1 MNIVFRRWPG
11 IAPVGAVAAV
21 CVAGLLVFEWV
32 WDAPQREALAARS
45 QALQLRNLELDGA
58 RQAAGRLPA
67 LEAAVEEL
75 RLRFSRLSA
84 RLPARRDASALL
96 RRLEIILR
104 ANQLGYE
111 LDGPVL
117 RIAPLSTLADEDRRR
132 RTMAAQRALEGEL
145 LVLARTLSYGRAAD
159 LGRLVTQAV
168 LSSRGQLQVDERTNT
183 LIITDLGDRLEAAQ
197 ELLDTLDRAE
207 P

>member
-1 MNIVFRRWPG
+1 MDIVFRRWPG

-67 LEAAVEEL
+67 LEAAVAEL

-96 RRLEIILR
+96 RRLEIAAARSNLTIR
-104 ANQLGYE
+104 AFVPQAAAERSWYAEWPIHLELTGTYQRLG
-111 LDGPVL
+111 LFFDRVSRFD
-117 RIAPLSTLADEDRRR
+117 RIINLQDIAI
-132 RTMAAQRALEGEL
+132 RALEPSRPNETIAAECTATTF
-145 LVLARTLSYGRAAD
+145 VLHETSPH
-159 LGRLVTQAV
+159 
-168 LSSRGQLQVDERTNT
+168 
-183 LIITDLGDRLEAAQ
+183 
-197 ELLDTLDRAE
+197 AE
-207 P
+207 PAGVRGAGQSR